1 MSLRGRHEIRAVVA
15 SDNPFENPTAPTA
28 PTRRAAILHAVRL
41 TAAGAAMI
49 VLSVAICAQGP
60 DSATGAITYTDVQ
73 PLWDTLRPTLPAA
86 VRQATAATIAETW
99 RLWVRQHD
107 AAIRARVARGD
118 EDSLVNLWLFGT
130 SFTAQPPARPRDVA
144 RYGEGATLA
153 QIADRRFD
161 DLVAAMRSP
170 GANDRV
176 RWAASTLGR
185 RGIDLA
191 SAAGGRA
198 AREFVN
204 DIGKR
209 MLSESADFSRVLES
223 PNAAADPLAWMARY
237 ASLYHDRGL
246 SSDTSILSSYAVD
259 HALAALGTS
268 GLLAGGIRRVA
279 ILGPGLDVINKA
291 DGHDFYPVQSIQP
304 FATVDS
310 LLRHGLARAGELSI
324 TTFDLSA
331 RVNEHLTAARDRA
344 REGTGYLLHL
354 PLGEGER
361 WSRGLEQYWAR
372 AGDRVG
378 ETVRAAAA
386 PRTAGSVK
394 VRAVEVRPDV
404 VRSVVPLDLNIVLE
418 RLEPLAD
425 DQRFDLVIATN
436 VFVYY
441 ESFEQVLALVNIGRM
456 LRPGGVLLS
465 NQAVPAVPPLAPPV
479 GNAAVTFSD
488 RQFDYV
494 FWYRRQ

>member
-1 MSLRGRHEIRAVVA
+1 MRVT
-15 SDNPFENPTAPTA
+15 P
-28 PTRRAAILHAVRL
+28 
-41 TAAGAAMI
+41 AGAAI
-49 VLSVAICAQGP
+49 IALSVAICAQAA
-60 DSATGAITYTDVQ
+60 DSPTAPITYADVQ
-73 PLWDTLRPTLPAA
+73 PLWNTLRPTVPA
-86 VRQATAATIAETW
+86 VIRQATPATIAETW

-130 SFTAQPPARPRDVA
+130 SFTAQPPARPRDVE
-144 RYGEGATLA
+144 RYGAGATLA

-176 RWAASTLGR
+176 RWAASTLAR
-185 RGIDLA
+185 RGIDLS
-191 SAAGGRA
+191 SAAGARAGRD
-198 AREFVN
+198 FLN

-209 MLSESADFSRVLES
+209 MLSESADFSRVLEL

-259 HALAALGTS
+259 HALAALRTS
-268 GLLAGGIRRVA
+268 RLFAGGIRRVA
-279 ILGPGLDVINKA
+279 IVGPGLDLINKA

-304 FATVDS
+304 FAVADS
-310 LLRHGLARAGELSI
+310 LLRHGFARAGELSI

-331 RVNEHLTAARDRA
+331 RVNQHLTAARDRA
-344 REGTGYLLHL
+344 RQGAGYLMHL
-354 PLGEGER
+354 PLGDGER
-361 WSRGLEQYWAR
+361 WSRGLEEYWAQ

-378 ETVRAAAA
+378 ETVPAAVA
-386 PRTAGSVK
+386 PRTAGAVK
-394 VRAVEVRPDV
+394 VRAVRVHPDV
-404 VRSVVPLDLNIVLE
+404 VLSVVPLDLNIVLE

-425 DQRFDLVIATN
+425 EQRFDLVIATN

-441 ESFEQVLALVNIGRM
+441 ESFEQVLALVNISRM
-456 LRPGGVLLS
+456 LRPGGALLS
-465 NQAVPAVPPLAPPV
+465 NQAVPAVAPLAPA
-479 GNAAVTFSD
+479 GGDAAVTFSD
-488 RQFDYV
+488 RQFDYM
-494 FWYRRQ
+494 FWYRRE

>member
-1 MSLRGRHEIRAVVA
+1 MV
-15 SDNPFENPTAPTA
+15 
-28 PTRRAAILHAVRL
+28 L
-41 TAAGAAMI
+41 T
-49 VLSVAICAQGP
+49 VAICSQGADP
-60 DSATGAITYTDVQ
+60 AKGAIPYTDVQ
-73 PLWDTLRPTLPAA
+73 PVWDTLRPTLPAA
-86 VRQATAATIAETW
+86 LRQATPATIDETW

-107 AAIRARVARGD
+107 AAIRARVTRGD

-130 SFTAQPPARPRDVA
+130 SFTARPPARPRDVE
-144 RYGEGATLA
+144 RYGAGATLA

-161 DLVAAMRSP
+161 DLVAATRSP

-176 RWAASTLGR
+176 RWAASMLGQ

-191 SAAGGRA
+191 SAASRRA
-198 AREFVN
+198 ARDFLN
-204 DIGKR
+204 DTGKR
-209 MLSESADFSRVLES
+209 MVSESGDFTRVLES
-223 PNAAADPLAWMARY
+223 PNPAADPLAWMARY

-259 HALAALGTS
+259 YALATARTS
-268 GLLAGGIRRVA
+268 GLLSGSVRRVA
-279 ILGPGLDVINKA
+279 IVGPGLDLINKS
-291 DGHDFYPVQSIQP
+291 DGHDFYPEQSIQP
-304 FATVDS
+304 FAVADS
-310 LLRHGLARAGELSI
+310 LLRYGLARAGELSI
-324 TTFDLSA
+324 TTFDVSA
-331 RVNEHLTAARDRA
+331 RVNQHLTAARDRA
-344 REGTGYLLHL
+344 RAGTGYVIHL

-361 WSRGLEQYWAR
+361 WSQGLEEYWKR

-378 ETVRAAAA
+378 ETVRAAPA

-394 VRAVEVRPDV
+394 VRAVRVRPDV
-404 VRSVVPLDLNIVLE
+404 VLSVVPLDLNIVLE

-441 ESFEQVLALVNIGRM
+441 DAFEQMLALMNLSRM
-456 LRPGGVLLS
+456 LRPGALLVS
-465 NQAVPAVPPLAPPV
+465 NQAVQPVPPLAPAV
-479 GNAAVTFSD
+479 GHAAVTFSD